1 MRIPA
6 WRAVL
11 VAGNLL
17 LVVYPWL
24 PAAAR
29 DAGYL
34 LAVTGA
40 LVSLAV
46 TAAGARGPDRLPWV
60 FLAAGVAALFVGEV
74 LWTWYDLVLGVDPF
88 PSLADAAYLAA
99 YPLLATALALWAR
112 RSAPAERSASVLDAG
127 IITVAAGLLAW
138 VALISPTVSDGE
150 LGLLEQ
156 AVSVAYP
163 VADLALLV
171 LTVQLLLLPGQRPA
185 ATHLVTAGMLTMF
198 TGDALYAVT
207 SLTGTTPGPLGDL
220 PFLLSY
226 LLLGAVGL
234 HPSRYSSEDTGA
246 GGASTLRWLRLVV
259 LTAAS
264 LLAPLTLAVQDLTG
278 AVVDGVAI
286 AACSA
291 VLTLLVVLRMSGL
304 VRQVQTQARALA
316 EAARTDALTG
326 AANRR
331 AWDETL
337 AATTS
342 RGGAVFVVMLD
353 LDHFKAYND
362 RHGHLGGDALLRSAA
377 AAWRAELRATDL
389 LARYG
394 GEEFGVLLTG
404 CDLRDAVATADR
416 LRAAMPDGVT
426 CSTGVAAWHPRE
438 TPAQLLGRADAALY
452 AAKAAGRDRTVVAGP
467 PSAPP
472 LATVSDVAHVGG

>member
-1 MRIPA
+1 MRFPA
-6 WRAVL
+6 WRAHL
-11 VAGNLL
+11 VGGNLL
-17 LVVYPWL
+17 LLVYPWL

-29 DAGYL
+29 DGVYM
-34 LAVTGA
+34 LAVTTA
-40 LVSLAV
+40 LLSLAV
-46 TAAGARGPDRLPWV
+46 TAVRAPGPQRLPWV
-60 FLAAGVAALFVGEV
+60 CLAAGVAALFVGES
-74 LWTWYDLVLGVDPF
+74 LWTWYSRVLGVDPF
-88 PSLADAAYLAA
+88 PSLADAFYLGA

-112 RSAPAERSASVLDAG
+112 RSAPVERSASVLDAG

-138 VALISPTVSDGE
+138 VALIVPTVSDAD
-150 LGLLEQ
+150 LGLLDQ
-156 AVSVAYP
+156 VVSVAYP

-171 LTVQLLLLPGQRPA
+171 LTVQFVLLPGRRPA

-207 SLTGTTPGPLGDL
+207 SLTATSVGPFGDL

-226 LLLGAVGL
+226 VLLATVGL
-234 HPSRYSSEDTGA
+234 HPARYTSEDAGD
-246 GGASTLRWLRLVV
+246 GGASTLRLLRLVV

-278 AVVDGVAI
+278 AVVDGMAI

-291 VLTLLVVLRMSGL
+291 TLTLLVVLRMAGL
-304 VRQVQTQARALA
+304 VRQVQSQARALA
-316 EAARTDALTG
+316 EVARTDALTG

-337 AATTS
+337 AAATS
-342 RGGAVFVVMLD
+342 RGGAVFVVLLD

-362 RHGHLGGDALLRSAA
+362 AHGHLGGDALLRSAA

-404 CDLRDAVATADR
+404 CDLPDAVGTADR
-416 LRAAMPDGVT
+416 LRAALPEGVT
-426 CSTGVAAWHPRE
+426 CSTGVAAWSPHE
-438 TPAQLLGRADAALY
+438 TPAELVGRADAALY
-452 AAKAAGRDRTVVAGP
+452 AAKAAGRDRTVVAESPVGTP
-467 PSAPP
+467 ALPYA
-472 LATVSDVAHVGG
+472 VAGLRT